1 MHLLESEYRGER
13 SRFLER
19 AGISKGRLSQ
29 LLDPKEP
36 FGDVAAR
43 RLESRLHL
51 DPGYFDAMDTETLQW
66 AVTFDALP
74 QHVKERWKDLV
85 EMLSSAPPTPA

>member
-1 MHLLESEYRGER
+1 M
-13 SRFLER
+13 ER

-85 EMLSSAPPTPA
+85 EMLSSAPPPPPHN